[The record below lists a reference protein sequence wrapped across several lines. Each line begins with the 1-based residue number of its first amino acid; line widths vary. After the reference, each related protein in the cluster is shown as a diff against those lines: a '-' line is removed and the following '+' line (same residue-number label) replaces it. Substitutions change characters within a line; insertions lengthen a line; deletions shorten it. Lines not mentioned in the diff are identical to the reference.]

1 MTRMKDSG
9 IEWIGEVPEEWGIT
23 KSKYFLDTN
32 KGLTITKENLIE
44 DGIPV
49 INYGQI
55 HSKYGRSVS
64 TVRDEL
70 PQVSTNYL
78 KFKQSLLNKGDFVFA
93 DTSEDIEGSGNFS
106 TRIDDNGELF
116 AGYHTI
122 KAKLKNALEHDFRY
136 FMHYFDSMAFRKQVQ
151 NKVSGIKVYSVT
163 QSILQETCLLLPSFI
178 EQQRIADFLD
188 KKVAQLDKVN
198 SLLEEQIKTLED
210 YRKSLIYQTVT
221 KGLDKTVPLKD
232 SGVDWIGQIPEGWGI
247 TKFKYF
253 LDTNKGLTITKEN
266 LIEDGIPVINYGQ
279 IHSKYGKSVNTD
291 RDELP
296 QVSAN
301 YLKFKQSLLKPG
313 DFVFADTSEDI
324 DGSGNF
330 STRIDDNG
338 ELFAGYHT
346 IKAKLKN
353 ALEHDFRY
361 FMHYF
366 DSLAF
371 RKQVQNKVSGI
382 KVYSIT
388 QSILHETCLILP
400 SLYEQQQIATFLDKK
415 TKQINQMIAIKKEQI
430 ENINK
435 QRQTLIYDY
444 VTGKRRV

>member
-9 IEWIGEVPEEWGIT
+9 IEWIGEVPEE
-23 KSKYFLDTN
+23 
-32 KGLTITKENLIE
+32 
-44 DGIPV
+44 
-49 INYGQI
+49 
-55 HSKYGRSVS
+55 
-64 TVRDEL
+64 
-70 PQVSTNYL
+70 
-78 KFKQSLLNKGDFVFA
+78 
-93 DTSEDIEGSGNFS
+93 
-106 TRIDDNGELF
+106 
-116 AGYHTI
+116 
-122 KAKLKNALEHDFRY
+122 
-136 FMHYFDSMAFRKQVQ
+136 
-151 NKVSGIKVYSVT
+151 
-163 QSILQETCLLLPSFI
+163 
-178 EQQRIADFLD
+178 
-188 KKVAQLDKVN
+188 
-198 SLLEEQIKTLED
+198 
-210 YRKSLIYQTVT
+210 
-221 KGLDKTVPLKD
+221 
-232 SGVDWIGQIPEGWGI
+232 WGI

-279 IHSKYGKSVNTD
+279 IHSKYGKSVSTD

-388 QSILHETCLILP
+388 QSILQETCLILP
-400 SLYEQQQIATFLDKK
+400 SLYGQTQIADFLDKKVAQLDSVKSLLEEQIKTLEDYRQSLIYETVTKGMDKTVPLKDSGVDWIGQIPEGWGIMRLKYICGMQSGNNLTSLEISSENDGGKIFPVYGGNGQRGYYSDFTNEGNYCLVGRQGALAGNIHFVSGKFWATDHAIVVYEHTHTYSKYLYYLLKVMNLNQYAFETSAQPGLSVEKILQLETIHCPKGEQSQIADFLDKK
-415 TKQINQMIAIKKEQI
+415 TEQINQMIAIKKEQI

>member
-9 IEWIGEVPEEWGIT
+9 IEWIGEVPEEWGIVRL
-23 KSKYFLDTN
+23 KDCLEIN
-32 KGLTITKENLIE
+32 NGKEYKDIE
-44 DGIPV
+44 TDETGYPV
-49 INYGQI
+49 IGSGGQFAYARKYLHDGTAILLGRKGTIDKPLYIEGKFWTVDTMFYSVPKSGI
-55 HSKYGRSVS
+55 HAKFIYYVALQIPFG
-64 TVRDEL
+64 L
-70 PQVSTNYL
+70 YSTNT
-78 KFKQSLLNKGDFVFA
+78 A
-93 DTSEDIEGSGNFS
+93 
-106 TRIDDNGELF
+106 
-116 AGYHTI
+116 
-122 KAKLKNALEHDFRY
+122 
-136 FMHYFDSMAFRKQVQ
+136 
-151 NKVSGIKVYSVT
+151 
-163 QSILQETCLLLPSFI
+163 LPSMTQTDLQNHHFVMPPLD
-178 EQQRIADFLD
+178 EQTQIADFLD
-188 KKVAQLDKVN
+188 KKVAQLDEVK

-210 YRKSLIYQTVT
+210 YRRSLIYETVT

-388 QSILHETCLILP
+388 QSILQETCLILP

-415 TKQINQMIAIKKEQI
+415 TEQINQMIAIKKEQI

>member
-9 IEWIGEVPEEWGIT
+9 NPWVREIPSDWFEKKLRYLVELRGEKSVTTDYKKYVGLENIMSQTGQYVQTGIEV
-23 KSKYFLDTN
+23 D
-32 KGLTITKENLIE
+32 LTENLTFEVGDILFGKLRPYLRKYWRAE
-44 DGIPV
+44 FSGTASSEFV
-49 INYGQI
+49 IIKGSSLNLNFLFWAI
-55 HSKYGRSVS
+55 
-64 TVRDEL
+64 
-70 PQVSTNYL
+70 
-78 KFKQSLLNKGDFVFA
+78 QSD
-93 DTSEDIEGSGNFS
+93 
-106 TRIDDNGELF
+106 
-116 AGYHTI
+116 
-122 KAKLKNALEHDFRY
+122 
-136 FMHYFDSMAFRKQVQ
+136 
-151 NKVSGIKVYSVT
+151 
-163 QSILQETCLLLPSFI
+163 SFI
-178 EQQRIADFLD
+178 NDVDSSTYGSKMPRASWEYMKNIKLPFPESIEEQTQIADFLD
-188 KKVAQLDKVN
+188 KKVAQLDKVK

-210 YRKSLIYQTVT
+210 YRQSLIYETVT

-279 IHSKYGKSVNTD
+279 IHSKYGKSVSTD

-296 QVSAN
+296 KVSAN

>member
-1 MTRMKDSG
+1 MKDSG

-163 QSILQETCLLLPSFI
+163 QSILQEICLLLPSFI
-178 EQQRIADFLD
+178 EQQRIAELETQNKLQQQQQDQERCKSLQNNLANLNVGGRVFEMDANGERKYLD
-188 KKVAQLDKVN
+188 SREIELRRDKVAQA
-198 SLLEEQIKTLED
+198 
-210 YRKSLIYQTVT
+210 
-221 KGLDKTVPLKD
+221 LK
-232 SGVDWIGQIPEGWGI
+232 QYC
-247 TKFKYF
+247 K
-253 LDTNKGLTITKEN
+253 
-266 LIEDGIPVINYGQ
+266 
-279 IHSKYGKSVNTD
+279 
-291 RDELP
+291 
-296 QVSAN
+296 
-301 YLKFKQSLLKPG
+301 
-313 DFVFADTSEDI
+313 
-324 DGSGNF
+324 
-330 STRIDDNG
+330 
-338 ELFAGYHT
+338 
-346 IKAKLKN
+346 
-353 ALEHDFRY
+353 
-361 FMHYF
+361 
-366 DSLAF
+366 
-371 RKQVQNKVSGI
+371 
-382 KVYSIT
+382 
-388 QSILHETCLILP
+388 
-400 SLYEQQQIATFLDKK
+400 
-415 TKQINQMIAIKKEQI
+415 
-430 ENINK
+430 
-435 QRQTLIYDY
+435 
-444 VTGKRRV
+444 

>member
-9 IEWIGEVPEEWGIT
+9 IEWIGEVPEE
-23 KSKYFLDTN
+23 
-32 KGLTITKENLIE
+32 
-44 DGIPV
+44 
-49 INYGQI
+49 
-55 HSKYGRSVS
+55 
-64 TVRDEL
+64 
-70 PQVSTNYL
+70 
-78 KFKQSLLNKGDFVFA
+78 
-93 DTSEDIEGSGNFS
+93 
-106 TRIDDNGELF
+106 
-116 AGYHTI
+116 
-122 KAKLKNALEHDFRY
+122 
-136 FMHYFDSMAFRKQVQ
+136 
-151 NKVSGIKVYSVT
+151 
-163 QSILQETCLLLPSFI
+163 
-178 EQQRIADFLD
+178 
-188 KKVAQLDKVN
+188 
-198 SLLEEQIKTLED
+198 
-210 YRKSLIYQTVT
+210 
-221 KGLDKTVPLKD
+221 
-232 SGVDWIGQIPEGWGI
+232 WGI

-279 IHSKYGKSVNTD
+279 IHSKYGKSVSAD

-388 QSILHETCLILP
+388 QSILQETCLILP
-400 SLYEQQQIATFLDKK
+400 SLYGQTQIADFLDKKVAQLDSVKSLLEEQIKTLEDYRQSLIYETVTKGMDKTVPLKDSGVDWIGQIPEGWGIMRLKYICGMQSGNNLTSLEISSENDGGKIFPVYGGNGQRGYYSDFTNEGNYCLVGRQGALAGNIHFVSGKFWATDHAIVVYEHTHTYSKYLYYLLKVMNLNQYAFETSAQPGLSVEKILQLETIHCPKGEQSQIADFLDKK
-415 TKQINQMIAIKKEQI
+415 TEQINQMIAIKKEQI